1 MFNQGRKSVGHSRE
15 ENDFLNNHDQQKART
30 ADISSNTSQT
40 FANDNDT
47 YLVEQVKNHCHWNR
61 KLEFLIKW
69 LGYSNCQNTLEPKD
83 HLSPALVQE
92 YFQQSSLKKPIS
104 TNKVFMTKTLMKGPP
119 ITWRCQT
126 PCTLVLLCLF
136 VSWFSLTT
144 AHLFMIV
151 ANHSNL
157 GYLDSPHWRIVLT
170 VCYIKKPL
178 LQHSTGK

>member
-1 MFNQGRKSVGHSRE
+1 MFNQGRKSVARWRQ

-40 FANDNDT
+40 FANDNNT
-47 YLVEQVKNHCHWNR
+47 YLVEQVKNHCYRNR

-69 LGYSNCQNTLEPKD
+69 LGYSNCHNTLEPKD

-104 TNKVFMTKTLMKGPP
+104 TNKVFMTKNLMKGPP
-119 ITWRCQT
+119 VTCRCQT

-136 VSWFSLTT
+136 VLWFSLTT
-144 AHLFMIV
+144 AFLVPTQNVMHGIPCDDTACEKFL
-151 ANHSNL
+151 
-157 GYLDSPHWRIVLT
+157 
-170 VCYIKKPL
+170 K
-178 LQHSTGK
+178 